1 MGERCDFLEE
11 ISTKR
16 ADWIIKVYVVRM
28 WYGPPRPN
36 SSEAGAL
43 EIALHDLKGS
53 RIHCTIP
60 KSVVRLFRP
69 ILSEGQLYS
78 ISSFIVQKNNMWM
91 KCSSLQYRITLLQ
104 RSMVVHIPQP
114 LFTFQPFTFRS
125 IASILQEERLDQNFL
140 FDVLAE
146 VIGKEDPKD
155 LVTKQGQES
164 KRLGLLV
171 EDLEKNSIS
180 CTLFGS
186 LVDLIQPYLDG
197 DKTEP
202 LIVAFQ
208 LFRAKE
214 WNGKISIQ
222 SSFDTS
228 NIHIN
233 PNIKEAELFKKSLVD
248 STQGDSCFSSQ
259 RISHMSSS
267 SYRSAIDE
275 LRKGICKVETIDSVL
290 NASDVGFK
298 WILCTIVDFDVGR
311 NDWFFIACKYCHKK
325 CKKIEERFECDHCR
339 KKAVQVDLRYKLQ
352 AYVSDATGS
361 MCVVLWDTEA
371 SQIVELSATKVRET
385 YSQDD
390 SDDSYPEVL
399 KTALDMKLLL
409 RINVKSSNLSGNENV
424 YNVTKACLDEHLIH
438 KYSQSVNE
446 QSTKGLDNVTSLDCT
461 TDVVYLGDDES
472 VQGGQESVNE
482 SKTVTSSKGRAKRID
497 AGIIGVVAKDLES
510 IPVGQLSSTK
520 KPRLSIKKEKTL

>member
-1 MGERCDFLEE
+1 
-11 ISTKR
+11 
-16 ADWIIKVYVVRM
+16 
-28 WYGPPRPN
+28 
-36 SSEAGAL
+36 
-43 EIALHDLKGS
+43 
-53 RIHCTIP
+53 
-60 KSVVRLFRP
+60 
-69 ILSEGQLYS
+69 
-78 ISSFIVQKNNMWM
+78 
-91 KCSSLQYRITLLQ
+91 
-104 RSMVVHIPQP
+104 
-114 LFTFQPFTFRS
+114 
-125 IASILQEERLDQNFL
+125 
-140 FDVLAE
+140 
-146 VIGKEDPKD
+146 
-155 LVTKQGQES
+155 
-164 KRLGLLV
+164 
-171 EDLEKNSIS
+171 
-180 CTLFGS
+180 
-186 LVDLIQPYLDG
+186 
-197 DKTEP
+197 
-202 LIVAFQ
+202 
-208 LFRAKE
+208 
-214 WNGKISIQ
+214 
-222 SSFDTS
+222 
-228 NIHIN
+228 
-233 PNIKEAELFKKSLVD
+233 
-248 STQGDSCFSSQ
+248 
-259 RISHMSSS
+259 MSSS